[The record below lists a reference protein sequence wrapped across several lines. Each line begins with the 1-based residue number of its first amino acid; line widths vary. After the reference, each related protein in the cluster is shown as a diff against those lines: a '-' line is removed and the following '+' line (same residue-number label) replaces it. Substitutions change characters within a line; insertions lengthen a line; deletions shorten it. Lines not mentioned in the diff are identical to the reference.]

1 MPITEKTE
9 TEFEFRTSRSSGAGG
24 QNVNKVETRVELWF
38 NILQSTSLTDNE
50 KMLISERLSAK
61 LTKDGW
67 LRVVSQNE
75 RSQLANKKRA
85 IAKFYHIMEQALWVD
100 VTRVATRP
108 TRASKLKKKEAKIKH
123 SSVKKA
129 RSKDWSKERE

>member
-9 TEFEFRTSRSSGAGG
+9 YEFEFRTSRSSGAGG

-38 NILQSTSLTDNE
+38 NIGQSATLTFDE
-50 KMLISERLSAK
+50 KALLVERLAGK

-85 IAKFYHIMEQALWVD
+85 IAKFYHIIEQALWVD
-100 VTRVATRP
+100 ETRIATRP
-108 TRASKLKKKEAKIKH
+108 TRASKAKKKETKIKH
-123 SSVKKA
+123 SSIKKA
-129 RSKDWSKERE
+129 RSKDWSKEKE

>member
-9 TEFEFRTSRSSGAGG
+9 SEFEFRTSRSSGAGG

-38 NILQSTSLTDNE
+38 NIQQSASLTDTE
-50 KMLISERLSAK
+50 KILLSERLSAK

-85 IAKFYHIMEQALWVD
+85 IAKFYHIIEQALWVD
-100 VTRVATRP
+100 ETRIATRP
-108 TRASKLKKKEAKIKH
+108 TRASKIKKKEAKIKH
-123 SSVKKA
+123 STIKKS
-129 RSKDWSKERE
+129 RSKDWRNKED